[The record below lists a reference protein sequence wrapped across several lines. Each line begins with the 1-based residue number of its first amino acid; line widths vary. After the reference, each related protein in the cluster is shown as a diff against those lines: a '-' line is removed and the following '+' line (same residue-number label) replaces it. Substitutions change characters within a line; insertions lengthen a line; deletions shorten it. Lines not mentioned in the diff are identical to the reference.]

1 MIDSNSDILNY
12 LSLINYYNL
21 PLDYL
26 NTFTSRIS
34 NITKKDIMRS
44 FEDDIDVN
52 KLITLV
58 VGNEKAKK

>member
-34 NITKKDIMRS
+34 NITKKDIVRS

>member
-1 MIDSNSDILNY
+1 MIDSNSDVLNY

-21 PLDYL
+21 PQDYL

-34 NITKKDIMRS
+34 NITKKDIMKS
-44 FEDDIDVN
+44 FKDEIDVN